1 MERTQNFDGSFK
13 SNAHLLNGNKFY
25 GPVSFS
31 ATGERDEDHTA
42 STQNNSMS
50 ESPTRVHDKIDGM
63 FGPGQGGILNW
74 DECLQSLA
82 FNESNDRERHIEPQS
97 AGTCEW
103 LMKSPEYLRWVDE
116 HGLLLIR
123 GKAGCGKSTLL
134 KFALGQQTEA
144 AAPLGSIVLSFFFY
158 ASGTELQSSTLG
170 FFRSLLLQLLDQDE
184 YSRPEFMKICRKYCK
199 PREKLQLK
207 WQQVELEAHFQ
218 KLVVDCSSRRKIL
231 IFVDALDECNDKD
244 RDRLIS
250 FLHGLRGQINSRL
263 NRPGICVT
271 CRPYQDGQIKAEF
284 QVRLEEE
291 NQDDIES
298 FVENNLRLPDES
310 VTDTKELKRALL
322 GKADGL
328 FLWLVLIIERIH
340 HMSGKGLSLRR
351 IKSELLE
358 CPQELD
364 RLYEGLLEDIQDDEL
379 LEAYTL
385 FQWICFAIRSLSLDE
400 LRIAMTVHLS
410 GSKGSLR
417 EYEDVDNPQLIPSEA
432 KMRKRMIHL
441 SRGLVDVGS
450 AKLDDDKAIVGFH
463 HDTIRAFMLRKGLS
477 YLNGR
482 LHEPRSLTQIA
493 SVQLA
498 NTCLQYLSTEEI
510 CLACQEK
517 EILPRERFQFLG
529 YAATCWVSH
538 AVTAERENLG
548 EEIAWPTE
556 TILDVWINTCKSL
569 ENSSSETAT
578 EGTSLM
584 HIAAEFGLEK
594 LAKRILCT
602 DQKVS
607 TISSHR
613 KLGMSDTSKSMARDS
628 AMKTART
635 SGQVKVNTM
644 PIRTRKLQLNTKE
657 ETGSRRKSN
666 TSAKEARERVVG
678 SDTVKVDRGGT
689 REIAKMGLKTVGG
702 RGEFLVNAQN
712 KRGDSPLHL
721 AAEHGFLEMVIFL
734 CQWGS
739 RTTNPNCDGCTPL
752 SRASQNGH
760 LEIVKF
766 LYEHGAD
773 VNTATKDGC
782 TPLYAASY
790 SGHLEVV
797 KFLYEHGADTDI
809 HTAIK
814 TGWTPLHT
822 ASGLGHLEIVK
833 FLYEH
838 GADVHTATNDGYTPL
853 CGASEFGYLEVV
865 KFLYEHGADVNTATN
880 GGYTPLYMAS
890 YLGHLEVVKF
900 LYGHGADTDVHTAT
914 KDGYT
919 PLYAASYSGHLEIVK
934 FLYEHGADTNIH
946 TAIKTGWTL
955 LHTASYLGHL
965 EVVKFLYEH
974 GVDTDI
980 HTATKDDGWTP
991 LHAALDSGHLEI
1003 VEFLYKH
1010 GADVHTA
1017 TKDGYTPLYAA
1028 SYSGH
1033 LEVVKFLYE
1042 HGADTDIHTA
1052 TKTGWTPLHAASQ
1065 SGHLEIVEFLYEH
1078 GADVY
1083 TATTNGYTPLY
1094 MASESGHLEV
1104 FKFLYEHRVDTD
1116 IHTATKDDGWT
1127 PLHAASCS
1135 GHLEI
1140 VKFLCEHGADVHTA
1154 TKDGYTPLFMAS
1166 YSGHLDVV
1174 KFLYEHGADTDIN
1187 TATKDNS
1194 WTPLY
1199 AASYLGHL
1207 EVVKFLYE
1215 HGADIDIHTATKDD
1229 GWTPLHAASCSGH
1242 LEIVK
1247 FLREH
1252 GACVETPDKFGRT
1265 SLFHASARSHVEVLQ
1280 QLLSHGAAVDIKDRY
1295 GSTPLLAAVR
1305 NGHEAA
1311 VMCLLV
1317 LQGPCIQVED
1327 GFGHS
1332 LLWWARKSGNT
1343 KVADAVIQFTETRG
1357 IEVSEG
1363 DLAVEASSMATG
1375 DSSER
1380 CDICTRFVSIGSAYH
1395 ECSICLTFGFVVCLE
1410 CFEMGA
1416 RCLDGSHELHLEEL
1430 IE

>member
-1 MERTQNFDGSFK
+1 
-13 SNAHLLNGNKFY
+13 
-25 GPVSFS
+25 
-31 ATGERDEDHTA
+31 
-42 STQNNSMS
+42 MS

-63 FGPGQGGILNW
+63 LGPGQGGILNW

-116 HGLLLIR
+116 RGLLLIR
-123 GKAGCGKSTLL
+123 GKPGSGKSTLL
-134 KFALGQQTEA
+134 KFVLGQQTEA

-218 KLVVDCSSRRKIL
+218 KLVVDCSARRKIL

-244 RDRLIS
+244 RDRLVS
-250 FLHGLRGQINSRL
+250 FIHGLRGQINSRL

-271 CRPYQDGQIKAEF
+271 CRPYPDGQIKAEF

-298 FVENNLRLPDES
+298 FVEHNLRLPDES
-310 VTDTKELKRALL
+310 VTDTKELKRTLL

-328 FLWLVLIIERIH
+328 FLWLDLIIRRIH

-364 RLYEGLLEDIQDDEL
+364 RLYEGLLRDIQDDEL
-379 LEAYTL
+379 LEACTL
-385 FQWICFAIRSLSLDE
+385 FQWVCFAIRSLSLDE

-417 EYEDVDNPQLIPSEA
+417 EYEDGDNPQLIPSEA

-450 AKLDDDKAIVGFH
+450 AKLDDGKAIVGFH

-482 LHEPRSLTQIA
+482 LHEPRSLAQIA

-498 NTCLQYLSTEEI
+498 NTCLQYLSTEEV

-538 AVTAERENLG
+538 AVIAERENLG

-556 TILDVWINTCKSL
+556 TILDVWINICKSL
-569 ENSSSETAT
+569 ENSSSKIAT

-602 DQKVS
+602 DQNVS
-607 TISSHR
+607 TISSNR
-613 KLGMSDTSKSMARDS
+613 KLGMSDTSKSVARDS

-644 PIRTRKLQLNTKE
+644 PIRTRKLQLNTRE
-657 ETGSRRKSN
+657 ETGSWRKSN

-689 REIAKMGLKTVGG
+689 REIAKMGLKRVGG

-739 RTTNPNCDGCTPL
+739 RTTEPNCDGCTPL
-752 SRASQNGH
+752 FRASHNGH

-773 VNTATKDGC
+773 VHMATKDGYTPLFMASYSGHLEVVKFLYNHGADTEIHTATKDDGWTPLHAVSYSGYLEVVKFLYDHGADVHTARKDGC
-782 TPLYAASY
+782 TPLYTASYSGHLEVVKFLYDHGADTDIHTATKEDSWTPLYAASY

-797 KFLYEHGADTDI
+797 KFLYDHGADTDI
-809 HTAIK
+809 HTA
-814 TGWTPLHT
+814 TNDNGWTPLHT
-822 ASGLGHLEIVK
+822 ASFSGHLEIVK
-833 FLYEH
+833 FLCEH
-838 GADVHTATNDGYTPL
+838 RADI
-853 CGASEFGYLEVV
+853 
-865 KFLYEHGADVNTATN
+865 
-880 GGYTPLYMAS
+880 
-890 YLGHLEVVKF
+890 
-900 LYGHGADTDVHTAT
+900 HTAT
-914 KDGYT
+914 KDGHT
-919 PLYAASYSGHLEIVK
+919 PLYTASFSGHLEIVK
-934 FLYEHGADTNIH
+934 FLYNHGADTDIH
-946 TAIKTGWTL
+946 TATKENSWTP
-955 LHTASYLGHL
+955 LHTASYSGHL
-965 EVVKFLYEH
+965 EVVKFLYKYRADVHMATKDGYTPLFMASYSGHLEVVKFLYDH
-974 GVDTDI
+974 GADTDI
-980 HTATKDDGWTP
+980 HTATKE
-991 LHAALDSGHLEI
+991 DSW
-1003 VEFLYKH
+1003 
-1010 GADVHTA
+1010 
-1017 TKDGYTPLYAA
+1017 TPLYAA

-1033 LEVVKFLYE
+1033 LEVVKFLYKYR
-1042 HGADTDIHTA
+1042 ADVHIA
-1052 TKTGWTPLHAASQ
+1052 TK
-1065 SGHLEIVEFLYEH
+1065 
-1078 GADVY
+1078 D
-1083 TATTNGYTPLY
+1083 GYTPLY
-1094 MASESGHLEV
+1094 TASESGHLEIV
-1104 FKFLYEHRVDTD
+1104 KFLYDHGADTD

-1127 PLHAASCS
+1127 PLHAAS
-1135 GHLEI
+1135 
-1140 VKFLCEHGADVHTA
+1140 
-1154 TKDGYTPLFMAS
+1154 
-1166 YSGHLDVV
+1166 YS
-1174 KFLYEHGADTDIN
+1174 
-1187 TATKDNS
+1187 
-1194 WTPLY
+1194 
-1199 AASYLGHL
+1199 GHL
-1207 EVVKFLYE
+1207 EVVKFINE
-1215 HGADIDIHTATKDD
+1215 HGAH
-1229 GWTPLHAASCSGH
+1229 
-1242 LEIVK
+1242 
-1247 FLREH
+1247 
-1252 GACVETPDKFGRT
+1252 VEAPDKFGRT
-1265 SLFHASARSHVEVLQ
+1265 SLFLASARSHVEVLQ

-1295 GSTPLLAAVR
+1295 GSTPLFAAVR
-1305 NGHEAA
+1305 NGHETA

-1327 GFGHS
+1327 GFGHT

-1343 KVADAVIQFTETRG
+1343 KVAEAVIQFTETRG
-1357 IEVSEG
+1357 IKVSEG
-1363 DLAVEASSMATG
+1363 DLAVEASPMATG
-1375 DSSER
+1375 GFSAW
-1380 CDICTRFVSIGSAYH
+1380 CDICTRFISIGSAYYL
-1395 ECSICLTFGFVVCLE
+1395 CSICLVSGFVVCLD

-1416 RCLDGSHELHLEEL
+1416 RCLDGCHELHLEEL